1 MWFTK
6 KKKNRRLGR
15 VHVLDVKLRSQQARA
30 IRLRLASRVIGGVL
44 GSVAGLFLLWQGGNW
59 LLKFFIFENNAFA
72 ISSIQVQ
79 TDGDIPVKQARQWA
93 GVKLGDNLLALD
105 LARVK
110 RDLELVPWIRK
121 ATVERVLPHS
131 LNLRISEREPLVQVY
146 EWQGK
151 SSPLGAERIVYYLD
165 AAGYVMRPK
174 GSWAGSASP
183 ANTNDVLPEL
193 IGVKPTELK
202 PGRPAESEQVHAA
215 LRLAEAF
222 ERSEMFR
229 VVDLTQIDLS
239 TPALLRVSTAQSNQ
253 VTFATYQLDR
263 QLRRWW
269 TIHEAALKKGQAIAT
284 LDLSVS
290 NHIPATWFEAAAIP
304 TLKPKAVKP
313 IRSRKKNV

>member
-6 KKKNRRLGR
+6 KKKNRRFGR

-30 IRLRLASRVIGGVL
+30 IRLRLASRLVGGLL
-44 GSVAGLFLLWQGGNW
+44 GTIAGLFLLWQGGNW

-105 LARVK
+105 LSRVK
-110 RDLELVPWIRK
+110 RDLELVPWIRE
-121 ATVERVLPHS
+121 AAVERVLPRS
-131 LNLRISEREPLVQVY
+131 LKLRISEREPLAQVY
-146 EWQGK
+146 DWQGK
-151 SSPLGAERIVYYLD
+151 SSPVYYLD

-174 GSWAGSASP
+174 GSWAVSASP
-183 ANTNDVLPEL
+183 ASTNDVLPVL
-193 IGVKPTELK
+193 VGVKSTELR

-215 LRLAEAF
+215 LRLVEAF
-222 ERSEMFR
+222 ERSKMFG
-229 VVDLTQIDLS
+229 VVDLAQIDLS
-239 TPALLRVSTAQSNQ
+239 TPALLRVSTAQSNE
-253 VTFATYQLDR
+253 VTFATHQLDL

-290 NHIPATWFEAAAIP
+290 NHIPATWFEAASIT
-304 TLKPKAVKP
+304 TLKPKAAKP

>member
-6 KKKNRRLGR
+6 KKKNRRFGR

-30 IRLRLASRVIGGVL
+30 IRLRLASRIIGGLL

-59 LLKFFIFENNAFA
+59 LLKCFVFENTAFA

-105 LARVK
+105 LSRVK
-110 RDLELVPWIRK
+110 RDLELVPWIRE
-121 ATVERVLPHS
+121 AAVERVLPRS
-131 LNLRISEREPLVQVY
+131 LKLRISEREPLVQVY
-146 EWQGK
+146 DWQGK
-151 SSPLGAERIVYYLD
+151 SSPVGAERMVYYLD

-183 ANTNDVLPEL
+183 ASTNDVLPEL
-193 IGVKPTELK
+193 IGVKSTELR
-202 PGRPAESEQVHAA
+202 PGRPVESEQIHAA

-222 ERSEMFR
+222 ERSEMFG

-239 TPALLRVSTAQSNQ
+239 TPALLRASTAQSNQ

-290 NHIPATWFEAAAIP
+290 NHIPATWFEAAAIT
-304 TLKPKAVKP
+304 TLKPKAAKP
-313 IRSRKKNV
+313 LRSRKKNV

>member
-1 MWFTK
+1 MWFAK
-6 KKKNRRLGR
+6 KQKNRRFGR

-30 IRLRLASRVIGGVL
+30 IRLRLASRLVGGLL
-44 GSVAGLFLLWQGGNW
+44 GTMAGLFLLWQGGNW
-59 LLKFFIFENNAFA
+59 LLNFFVFENTAFA

-93 GVKLGDNLLALD
+93 GVKMGDNLLALD
-105 LARVK
+105 LSRVK
-110 RDLELVPWIRK
+110 RDLELVPWIRE
-121 ATVERVLPHS
+121 AAVERVLPRS
-131 LNLRISEREPLVQVY
+131 LKLRISEREPLAQVND
-146 EWQGK
+146 WQGK
-151 SSPLGAERIVYYLD
+151 SSPVGVERMIYYLD

-174 GSWAGSASP
+174 GSWAASAAP
-183 ANTNDVLPEL
+183 ASTNDVLPVL
-193 IGVKPTELK
+193 VGVKSSELR

-215 LRLAEAF
+215 LRLVEAF
-222 ERSEMFR
+222 ERSEMFG

-239 TPALLRVSTAQSNQ
+239 TSALLRVSTAQSNE
-253 VTFATYQLDR
+253 VTFATQQLDV
-263 QLRRWW
+263 QMRRWW

-290 NHIPATWFEAAAIP
+290 NHIPATWFEAGAIT